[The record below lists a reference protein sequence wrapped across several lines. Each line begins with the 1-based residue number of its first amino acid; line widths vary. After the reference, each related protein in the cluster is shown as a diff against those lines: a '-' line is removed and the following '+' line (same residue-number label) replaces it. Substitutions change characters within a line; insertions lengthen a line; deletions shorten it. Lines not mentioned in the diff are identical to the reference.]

1 MVELSTEREK
11 LSALDSTDLVPTRK
25 ISILSLFTFRKLEVN
40 QELISDSQ
48 EVREEGGIIE
58 SGLLDK

>member
-1 MVELSTEREK
+1 VELSTEKEK

-25 ISILSLFTFRKLEVN
+25 ISVLSLFSFRKLEVN
-40 QELISDSQ
+40 QDLISDRQ

>member
-1 MVELSTEREK
+1 MELSTEKEK

-25 ISILSLFTFRKLEVN
+25 ISVLSLFSFRKLEVN
-40 QELISDSQ
+40 QDLISDRQ